1 MFKFLGDLTKV
12 LVEHNRIRS
21 REVEARLHDDKR
33 RVYLRV
39 LSNWWKLMD
48 RIAAGREQLPKK
60 DQVEFKAAKQEMM
73 MFAAGNVIELWNEM
87 EQTAGQLAAG
97 ESGGREEIL
106 RFDRIMRAMRQDL
119 GYDDSELAEG
129 QLIALVVRGGDKDSL
144 LKP

>member
-39 LSNWWKLMD
+39 LSTWWKLMD
-48 RIAAGREQLPKK
+48 RVAAGREQLPKR
-60 DQVEFKAAKQEMM
+60 DRGEFIAAKQEMM
-73 MFAAGNVIELWNEM
+73 MFAAGNVIKLWNEM

-97 ESGGREEIL
+97 ESGGREGLL
-106 RFDRIMRAMRQDL
+106 RFDRIVRAMRQDL

-129 QLIALVVRGGDKDSL
+129 QLFALLIRGDDKDSL
-144 LKP
+144 LRP

>member
-33 RVYLRV
+33 RAYLRV
-39 LSNWWKLMD
+39 LSAWWKLMD
-48 RIAAGREQLPKK
+48 RVAAGSEQLPKR
-60 DQVEFKAAKQEMM
+60 DQDEFKAAKQEMM

-87 EQTAGQLAAG
+87 ERAAGLLAAG
-97 ESGGREEIL
+97 ESVEREGLL

-129 QLIALVVRGGDKDSL
+129 QLLALLIRGDDKDSL
-144 LKP
+144 LSP